1 LHQQRKNPKKNPV
14 KLGMNNPHSMCRDN
28 KKRTQKEL
36 EMNNNHTQNNFIRTA
51 GLIAV
56 FATMAVAFGDEL
68 SLYSPSGFDA
78 VGYTHLHSISEL
90 RLKWG
95 YFLGVFGLPFFILGF
110 WHIYQGL
117 KSAGTWLSLPVFL
130 INTFVVVIGAVTHG
144 QTALLALLLQ
154 AQEKVSGEAISV
166 LAQTLD
172 QFRSYYD
179 PILLMMRVLTLITSI
194 WFVIAVLSRRT
205 RYPRWMAFFNP
216 WSILIVLMVPGFIS
230 PNIGAYLTPPAFN
243 IAHMLF
249 FGISTILLWKE

>member
-1 LHQQRKNPKKNPV
+1 
-14 KLGMNNPHSMCRDN
+14 M
-28 KKRTQKEL
+28 
-36 EMNNNHTQNNFIRTA
+36 RTA

-56 FATMAVAFGDEL
+56 FATLAVAFGDEL
-68 SLYSPSGFDA
+68 SLYAPGGFDA
-78 VGYTHLHSISEL
+78 IGYTHLLSISEL

-130 INTFVVVIGAVTHG
+130 INTFVVVIGTVTHG

-154 AQEKVSGEAISV
+154 AQEKVLGEDLDV
-166 LAQTLD
+166 LVEIFN
-172 QFRSYYD
+172 QFRFYYD
-179 PILLMMRVLTLITSI
+179 PILLMLRVLTLITSI
-194 WFVIAVLSRRT
+194 WFVIAVLSKRT

-216 WSILIVLMVPGFIS
+216 WLILIVLMVPGFIS
-230 PNIGAYLTPPAFN
+230 PNVGAHLTPPAFN

-249 FGISTILLWKE
+249 FGISTMLLWKEA